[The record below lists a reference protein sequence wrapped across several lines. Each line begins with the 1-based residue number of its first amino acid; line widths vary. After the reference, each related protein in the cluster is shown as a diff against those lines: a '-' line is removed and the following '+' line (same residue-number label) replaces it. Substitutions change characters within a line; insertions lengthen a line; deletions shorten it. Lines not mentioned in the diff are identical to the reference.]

1 MLVIIHVYINLEKAC
16 FESHLWPL
24 IRLHCSEA
32 CVRTLGPDR
41 KHYYVRIRKGMTG
54 DLALEAKTLK
64 ALNDL
69 TTLAITTFLTTLAQK
84 GNLSIH

>member
-1 MLVIIHVYINLEKAC
+1 
-16 FESHLWPL
+16 
-24 IRLHCSEA
+24 
-32 CVRTLGPDR
+32 
-41 KHYYVRIRKGMTG
+41 MTG